1 MESPLDQHRGNSH
14 RNVQHVGGVMKIL
27 KWIDDYRSSFACVV
41 DCKGKNYLVI
51 DDSYYVI
58 IYSSDKEGII
68 SKYPELCKIEGKM
81 IGEVIRDNRTFTSNV
96 RIWSKIDRLGVA
108 K

>member
-1 MESPLDQHRGNSH
+1 
-14 RNVQHVGGVMKIL
+14 MKIL

-51 DDSYYVI
+51 DDSCYVI
-58 IYSSDKEGII
+58 VYSSDKEGTI

-81 IGEVIRDNRTFTSNV
+81 IGDVIRDNRTFTSNL
-96 RIWSKIDRLGVA
+96 RIWTEIDQNKVA